1 MADAQGVYGE
11 VRGVTQKTFSCALA
25 EDLFCV
31 TFSFR
36 RFSVT
41 QHTYSDPLGSGSICV
56 TEVKAG
62 VDGRV
67 NFPYTEGSI
76 KNLGGAK

>member
-1 MADAQGVYGE
+1 MANAQGVYGE

-31 TFSFR
+31 TISFR
-36 RFSVT
+36 RFGVT
-41 QHTYSDPLGSGSICV
+41 QNTCSDQLGSGSICV

-62 VDGRV
+62 VDGRGY
-67 NFPYTEGSI
+67 FPYTKGEI
-76 KNLGGAK
+76 